1 MSLPDMSHDTAHPVV
16 GPDQP
21 TTTRGSLE
29 RAAAECW
36 AALAPLLAGQ
46 RWCREARDATPRRRG
61 AYLARWQRLLSDRLP
76 AVPAAVPIYRSDGTT
91 RVLVLDL
98 DVGRGGQDAVAR
110 DADAISK
117 LVASAGGSVIRDES
131 GTGGQ
136 HVYVPLAQAVSFHAA
151 RDLALALATRLPTLD
166 PSPNQNLL
174 AGLIRPPG
182 SRHRLGGFQ
191 RLHGP
196 LRTAVELARA
206 GNPSAVWDRLTAQ
219 LEPELAALAA
229 IMAPAAACQAVDDT
243 AAPYRP
249 RPGGARDLAHDYAR
263 IARTGDW
270 TADRYASPSEARM
283 AVITAAVWAG
293 HTLTDVLAR
302 LHNGAWP
309 GLASLYARYPARHR
323 TTAVRRDWLK
333 AHHATQQPRP
343 APTSRNAQSL
353 VRNSPTSEHTPH
365 GGAARPVPNDDQRQ
379 PGSPSEYR
387 WIRSWWGA
395 LELAEKH
402 RYRATRAGIGRRIV
416 LRALG
421 EAAMKTGSRIVEFG
435 CRSLSVATGLDH
447 TTVAAHLRALL
458 DEPDPLIDQLEN
470 DRGLRADL
478 YTLRIPEEL
487 DDRAGRRP
495 WRAGRLQA
503 LRPVFRELGH
513 PAALIYEELEAGRG
527 DRRRSFDIAAA
538 TGLSR
543 TTVWDT
549 LRLLAA
555 YHLAEQTPTGWT
567 VTATS
572 LTLLADQLGVTDT
585 IRAQI
590 ARHRTERAAYR
601 AALRVVARGHL
612 TVVPSDWPPPWDP
625 PPDRPPPEP
634 DEASALDLLQRLL
647 GARLIDDA
655 A

>member
-1 MSLPDMSHDTAHPVV
+1 MRHDTAHPVV
-16 GPDQP
+16 GPEEP
-21 TTTRGSLE
+21 TATRGSLE

-46 RWCREARDATPRRRG
+46 PWCREARDATPRRRG

-76 AVPAAVPIYRSDGTT
+76 AVPAAVPIYASDGTT

-98 DVGRGGQDAVAR
+98 DAGRGGRDAVTR
-110 DADAISK
+110 DVHAVRNLIT
-117 LVASAGGSVIRDES
+117 SAGGRVISDES

-136 HVYVPLAQAVSFHAA
+136 HVYVPLADAVSFHAA
-151 RDLALALATRLPTLD
+151 RDVALALATRLPTLD

-196 LRTAVELARA
+196 LPAAVELARA
-206 GNPSAVWDRLTAQ
+206 GNPAAVWDRLTAQ
-219 LEPELAALAA
+219 LGPELGAVAGS
-229 IMAPAAACQAVDDT
+229 MGTAAASETVDDT

-270 TADRYASPSEARM
+270 PADRYASPSEARM

-323 TTAVRRDWLK
+323 STAVRRDWLK
-333 AHHATQQPRP
+333 AHHATQQPRLAP
-343 APTSRNAQSL
+343 ATRNTQSL
-353 VRNSPTSEHTPH
+353 VRNSPTSPLTSH
-365 GGAARPVPNDDQRQ
+365 GGATRQVPHHDQHQ
-379 PGSPSEYR
+379 PGSSSEYR

-395 LELAEKH
+395 LQLAEKQ
-402 RYRATRAGIGRRIV
+402 RYQATRAGIARRIV
-416 LRALG
+416 LRAVG

-458 DEPDPLIDQLEN
+458 EEPDPLIDQLEN

-478 YTLRIPEEL
+478 YTLRIPDEL

-495 WRAGRLQA
+495 WRSGRLQA

-513 PAALIYEELEAGRG
+513 PAALIYEELETGRG
-527 DRRRSFDIAAA
+527 GRRRSFDIAAA

-555 YHLAEQTPTGWT
+555 YHLAEQSPTGWS

-572 LTLLADQLGVTDT
+572 LALLAEQLGVTDT
-585 IRAQI
+585 IRAQV
-590 ARHRTERAAYR
+590 ARHQAERAAYR
-601 AALRVVARGHL
+601 VALRVVARGHL
-612 TVVPSDWPPPWDP
+612 TVVPSDRPPDRPPPWDP
-625 PPDRPPPEP
+625 PPDTPPAP
-634 DEASALDLLQRLL
+634 DEASALDLLHRLL
-647 GARLIDDA
+647 GARPIDDA